1 MGDPWVLN
9 GATVPLKDLVP
20 LKDEVLSWSAWDTT
34 PVLSILFATQ
44 EITRYLK
51 HLANVT
57 LGYSIYEAA
66 FDVRTTADAMLDSIP
81 NYSCGRQ
88 NKVLAVFEATSSE
101 IPSQISSMLGI
112 YKMAQ
117 ISFGSAA
124 QDLND
129 KTQFPFIYRM
139 IPKEETQHMGIVK
152 LLLHFGWT
160 WIGLFVPDNDNGE
173 RFLSAFTPPLIHC
186 GICVAFLEKFRILSL
201 RQMSSLHC
209 KASDLRKVKV
219 FVYYGDSEHGIY
231 PIMILQSIPQV
242 RESQG
247 IIWITT
253 DLMDIDDML
262 FRNMHSFPPA
272 QGSLSFVMNTKK
284 RRERGYYT
292 RLSFATESASV
303 QFWEKAFNCSCSKD
317 VLPMMGWT
325 RCTEKELQETLS
337 QEEMEAIWSQDRYSI
352 YYSVQFVAQAL
363 NAAYSSKSKWKLHT
377 FLKEIWLSNSSIGGM
392 YSDQNGELTANFDIM
407 NWVIFPN
414 RSHSRKKVGSI
425 EGQASSDA
433 KHCTRCPEDQ
443 HANQARDKCFPKT
456 ITFLTYE
463 EFLGIVLVSFAIF
476 LSLTAGVVLGIF
488 VKYKETPI
496 VKANNR
502 ELSYILLIS
511 LLLSFWSSFLFIG
524 RPRKVTCLLR
534 QTAFSIIFSVA
545 VSSVLAKTT
554 TVVLAFLATKP
565 GNKMRRWLGK
575 SLANCIVL
583 SCCGMQ
589 AVICT
594 IWLGISP
601 PFPDSDLHSQAAEII
616 LLCNEGSVAM
626 FYTVLGYMGFLAAI
640 CFTVAFLAR
649 NLPGSFNEAR
659 LITFSML
666 VFCSVWVSFVPT
678 YLSTKGKFM
687 VAVQVFSMLASS
699 AGLLGCIF
707 LPKCYIIILRPD
719 LNTKAHLTTK
729 CKDGSI

>member
-1 MGDPWVLN
+1 M
-9 GATVPLKDLVP
+9 T
-20 LKDEVLSWSAWDTT
+20 WSAEDIS

-44 EITRYLK
+44 EITRHLK

-88 NKVLAVFEATSSE
+88 NNVLAVFEATSSE

-112 YKMAQ
+112 YKMPQ

-124 QDLND
+124 QDLDD
-129 KTQFPFIYRM
+129 KTQFPFVYRM
-139 IPKEETQHMGIVK
+139 VPKEETQHLGIIK

-173 RFLSAFTPPLIHC
+173 RFLSVFTLLMIRS
-186 GICVAFLEKFRILSL
+186 GICVAFLEKFHISTLG
-201 RQMSSLHC
+201 QMSSLHC
-209 KASDLRKVKV
+209 KPSDLRQVKV
-219 FVYYGDSEHGIY
+219 FVYYGDSEHRIY
-231 PIMILQSIPQV
+231 PIVMLQRIQEV
-242 RESQG
+242 RKSQG
-247 IIWITT
+247 IVWITT
-253 DLMDIDDML
+253 DLLDIDEML
-262 FRNMHSFPPA
+262 FGGTDYFEPA

-284 RRERGYYT
+284 RTEHGYYT
-292 RLSFATESASV
+292 RLSFEATAAAAEFWSRAFSCTCSNNVLSV
-303 QFWEKAFNCSCSKD
+303 E
-317 VLPMMGWT
+317 GWT
-325 RCTEKELQETLS
+325 KCTEKEPLETLS
-337 QEEMEAIWSQDRYSI
+337 QKEMRAIWSQDRYST
-352 YYSVQFVAQAL
+352 YYGVQFVTQAL
-363 NAAYSSKSKWKLHT
+363 NVAYSSRSKWMLMASGGDRLELQRLQPWQVVPRSKCT
-377 FLKEIWLSNSSIGGM
+377 ESCRPGYARVAKE
-392 YSDQNGELTANFDIM
+392 GEAVCCYDCA
-407 NWVIFPN
+407 PCA
-414 RSHSRKKVGSI
+414 
-425 EGQASSDA
+425 EGTISVQEDA
-433 KHCTRCPEDQ
+433 KRCTRCPEDQ
-443 HANQARDKCFPKT
+443 HANQARDKCVPKT

-463 EFLGIVLVSFAIF
+463 EPLGIVLVSFALF
-476 LSLTAGVVLGIF
+476 LSLTTGIVKGIF
-488 VKYKETPI
+488 IKYMETPI

-502 ELSYILLIS
+502 DLSYILLSS
-511 LLLSFWSSFLFIG
+511 LLLSFFSSFLFIG

-545 VSSVLAKTT
+545 VSSVLAKTI

-565 GNKMRRWLGK
+565 GNKVRRWLGK
-575 SLANCIVL
+575 SLANSIVL
-583 SCCGMQ
+583 SCSSIQ
-589 AVICT
+589 VVICS

-601 PFPDSDLHSQAAEII
+601 PFPDSDMHSQAREII

-649 NLPGSFNEAR
+649 KLPGSFNEAK

-699 AGLLGCIF
+699 AGLLCCIF

-729 CKDGSI
+729 SEGGSV